1 MYIVVIT
8 LWLLKEEE
16 NMIEG
21 VIEQMIEDMMNEIDK
36 DAHNNFVEQEKIG
49 LEATGALYE

>member
-1 MYIVVIT
+1 
-8 LWLLKEEE
+8 
-16 NMIEG
+16 MIEG